1 MRPVITL
8 ILFSSIVPELIT
20 GSTSLSGFAHPGT
33 LLFLIVCYGLAVL
46 VLREYALRCRMGVAG
61 LFVAGIAYGIFN
73 EGLLAKTS
81 ILATG
86 LPVAEFTGYGVWLGI
101 SVPWTITISV
111 WHACAS
117 VLFPILF
124 THYVIPAQ
132 AGKPWLPDKLVW
144 ILAVLLLAFG
154 CASFLGQHR
163 IRGTPPQLFSL
174 LGCMAL
180 LSLVARS
187 LRGTHVAG
195 APSIGAFWLGC
206 SVFISMFIVLTK
218 ALAGTHAPA
227 PLYAAALAVFVL
239 AYAWR
244 LRQKSWLAGPGLLL
258 FAIGW
263 YAQNL
268 FVATVLKLSMGAWL
282 EALLAG
288 TICIPLM
295 VWYGRRLLR

>member
-1 MRPVITL
+1 MWPIIALT
-8 ILFSSIVPELIT
+8 LFSSIVPELIT
-20 GSTSLSGFAHPGT
+20 GSTSLSRFVHPET
-33 LLFLIVCYGLAVL
+33 LLFLLVGYGLAVL
-46 VLREYALRCRMGVAG
+46 VLREYALRSRMGAAG
-61 LFVAGIAYGIFN
+61 IFIAGIAYGIFN

-81 ILATG
+81 ILTTG
-86 LPVAEFTGYGVWLGI
+86 LPVPEFTGYGVWLGI

-117 VLFPILF
+117 VLFPILV
-124 THYVIPAQ
+124 THHIIPDR
-132 AGKPWLPDKLVW
+132 AGKPWLPVRLVW

-163 IRGTPPQLFSL
+163 IRGTPPQLLIL

-180 LSLVARS
+180 LLLVAR
-187 LRGTHVAG
+187 RCRNTHVAG
-195 APSIGAFWLGC
+195 PPAVGAFWLGC
-206 SVFISMFIVLTK
+206 SVFISMFLVLTK
-218 ALAGTHAPA
+218 TLAGTHAPA
-227 PLYAAALAVFVL
+227 PLYAAALAVFIL

-268 FVATVLKLSMGAWL
+268 CVATVLKLSMGAWL